1 MVAQVLQRAARVGD
15 DLAVL
20 VVEARQQPVLA
31 AALPQQVLRQVRL
44 VVDGVG
50 REVGEEEERLLDDG
64 LVLLGEE
71 PRAEKKSPWTSPAC
85 LPARESWRMPNHRIA
100 RKKAGEQNGRRS
112 RESSAAGGATASSAK
127 SSEPVQ

>member
-1 MVAQVLQRAARVGD
+1 MNVSAGGAGVAAGGAGADAGGAPPAEEETARVD
-15 DLAVL
+15 RRAKRS
-20 VVEARQQPVLA
+20 A
-31 AALPQQVLRQVRL
+31 
-44 VVDGVG
+44 G
-50 REVGEEEERLLDDG
+50 RPGSA
-64 LVLLGEE
+64 LLGEE
-71 PRAEKKSPWTSPAC
+71 PRAEKKSPWTSPVC